1 MNHEKW
7 NYKPFWTETTSQ
19 IRRTLSEQE
28 YLMWFSNLSYSS
40 SSRNTIELS
49 VPSAFYRDQVKQRY
63 LSLIKNIID
72 DLTGTDMQ
80 ISFIIKKTHGD
91 SSAERTGG
99 KAAEKQAEGSYGTKK
114 HGAAA
119 HTAQSASR
127 ASASEHTGSGHTA
140 SGGRDFSRTGAA
152 DAAGNAAG
160 SAPRKRKEMDAFN
173 SDYSFDTFV
182 IGENNSFAY
191 NACLAIAKNPGT
203 SYNPCLIYGGVG
215 LGKTHL
221 IQSIGN
227 YVQQTD
233 SGVNVEYVTAE
244 TFTNEFIQAIGERKN
259 QQFKNKYR
267 KVDILLIDDIH
278 FLQNKSQTQEELF
291 HTFNALYDSNKQMV
305 FTCDR
310 PVSELK
316 ELTARLRSR
325 FERGLNVDLQPPNF
339 ETRMAIL
346 RKKCESQDFAMS
358 DAVLEF
364 ISRSI
369 NTNVRDL
376 EASLTKLIAYSRLL
390 DKEITIDIAME
401 QLKDSYSV
409 NNEESFAVETIQ
421 RVVSDYFNISH
432 IDIRGKKRTKAIAFP
447 RQIAMFI
454 ARQMTD
460 LSTTEIGYEF
470 GGRDHS
476 TVMHACQRV
485 ESRIQTDPTLD
496 TTIQRLTRQV
506 KEYKRRS

>member
-1 MNHEKW
+1 MNFMKHENW
-7 NYKPFWTETTSQ
+7 NYEPFWNEAISQ
-19 IRRTLSEQE
+19 IRTILSEQE
-28 YLMWFSNLSYSS
+28 FLMWFTNIMYDSSNKE
-40 SSRNTIELS
+40 TICLS
-49 VPSAFYRDQVKQRY
+49 VPSAFYQDQVRQRY
-63 LSLIKNIID
+63 FSLIKNTID
-72 DLTGTDMQ
+72 DLTGVDMQ
-80 ISFIIKKTHGD
+80 IDFVVKKRSPGKDASNSKKQTSSAGNSADKTSKNSNKNPAIGDTPSSDSRD
-91 SSAERTGG
+91 SSYE
-99 KAAEKQAEGSYGTKK
+99 S
-114 HGAAA
+114 
-119 HTAQSASR
+119 
-127 ASASEHTGSGHTA
+127 TA
-140 SGGRDFSRTGAA
+140 SVTTHTNRNNRRNRG
-152 DAAGNAAG
+152 
-160 SAPRKRKEMDAFN
+160 KEPLN
-173 SDYSFDTFV
+173 EVYSFDSFV
-182 IGENNSFAY
+182 IGENSSFAY

-203 SYNPCLIYGGVG
+203 TYNPCLIYGGVG

-227 YVQQTD
+227 YVLQEND
-233 SGVNVEYVTAE
+233 HLSVAYVTAE

-346 RKKCESQDFAMS
+346 RKKCNAHGFSIS
-358 DAVLEF
+358 DEVLEY

-390 DKEITIDIAME
+390 NKDISVEIAME
-401 QLKDSYSV
+401 QLKDSYSLT
-409 NNEESFAVETIQ
+409 NEESFAVESIQ

-447 RQIAMFI
+447 RQIAMYI
-454 ARQMTD
+454 SRQMTD

-485 ESRIQTDPTLD
+485 ESRIQSDSTLD
-496 TTIQRLTRQV
+496 NTMQRLIRQV
-506 KEYKRRS
+506 KEYKKSSR

>member
-1 MNHEKW
+1 MNFMKHDNW
-7 NYKPFWTETTSQ
+7 NYEPFWNEAVSQ
-19 IRRTLSEQE
+19 IRTILSEQE
-28 YLMWFSNLSYSS
+28 FLMWFTNIMYDSS
-40 SSRNTIELS
+40 SKETICLS
-49 VPSAFYRDQVKQRY
+49 VPSAFYQDQVRQRY
-63 LSLIKNIID
+63 FSLIKNTID
-72 DLTGTDMQ
+72 DLTGVDMR
-80 ISFIIKKTHGD
+80 IDFVVKKRSPGKSGKDTENSKKQESAAQYSADKTTKKPNTHSPDSPEREKPDSNFRD
-91 SSAERTGG
+91 SSYEN
-99 KAAEKQAEGSYGTKK
+99 
-114 HGAAA
+114 
-119 HTAQSASR
+119 SASVTTQTNR
-127 ASASEHTGSGHTA
+127 NNRRNRG
-140 SGGRDFSRTGAA
+140 
-152 DAAGNAAG
+152 
-160 SAPRKRKEMDAFN
+160 KEPLN
-173 SDYSFDTFV
+173 EVYSFDSFV
-182 IGENNSFAY
+182 IGENSSFAY

-203 SYNPCLIYGGVG
+203 TYNPCLIYGGVG

-227 YVQQTD
+227 YVLQEND
-233 SGVNVEYVTAE
+233 NLSVAYVTAE

-346 RKKCESQDFAMS
+346 RKKCNVQGFSIS
-358 DAVLEF
+358 DDVLEY

-390 DKEITIDIAME
+390 NKEITREIAME
-401 QLKDSYSV
+401 QLKDSYSLT
-409 NNEESFAVETIQ
+409 NEESFAVESIQ

-447 RQIAMFI
+447 RQIAMYI
-454 ARQMTD
+454 SRQMTD

-485 ESRIQTDPTLD
+485 ESRIQSDSTLD
-496 TTIQRLTRQV
+496 NTMQRLIRQV
-506 KEYKRRS
+506 KEYKKSSR